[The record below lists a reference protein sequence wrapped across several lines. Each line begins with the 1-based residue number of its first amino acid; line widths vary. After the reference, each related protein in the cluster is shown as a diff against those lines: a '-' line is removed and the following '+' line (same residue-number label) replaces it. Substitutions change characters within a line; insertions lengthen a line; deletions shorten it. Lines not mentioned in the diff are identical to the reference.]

1 MKDCLFINYK
11 SMLMKKRFFGGLTF
25 VLAMFSA
32 SFAQQATFM
41 VQGHERSDLNPLPIK
56 KGVSASE
63 AKEGDPF
70 TFNDIECWVGEGENK
85 AALIIDWQLD
95 SPDHALVWGFRWDGK
110 ATGIDMLMA
119 VAKADPRFVLLTHE
133 TNLGN
138 TVAGIGFDI
147 RQNGN
152 LDLVYTPSSGGE
164 SVTYMPENGIVL
176 TDAYNYDDWS
186 AADGQMLWCSG
197 WYNGYWSYQVK
208 DDLSGEYVYSS
219 YGASSRELT
228 DGCADGWSYA
238 LISGGF
244 SGSLPREPV
253 EAVLPVAVEG
263 ISLNRTVTALE
274 IGKETVL
281 TATVNP
287 ATAMNRNCTWTSSN
301 QEVASVSD
309 QGVVR
314 ALSAGKTVITVKTE
328 DGGFEAECTVNVLE
342 TVPTEENVYWGQMY
356 KNAVHQSVIDM
367 PLAITAG
374 NLSVKWEYNFGGYNG
389 QPIIAGDLLYNTCGK
404 KIYAISVKD
413 GSLVSQ
419 GDLAGTIGFFSMIA
433 FGDGKIFVTMN
444 SGLIQA
450 FDAVTLESLWQAK
463 ISKGSQQLCP
473 IVYHDGYVY
482 TGTWS
487 GGSPATGVFYC
498 LSTQDED
505 PEDGLEYKEPVWESP
520 NVGFYWSGGTI
531 VGDCIFVGGDD
542 GLMRSYNRLTGE
554 VVDEWTVAPDLAT
567 STIRSGTSY
576 DEETGRLFFTAK
588 EAKKI
593 YSVKINADG
602 TFDEDSKMSTDIAGQ
617 ATTTPTVYNG
627 RVYATS
633 GTMTSGGGFDV
644 FDARTLEKIYTV
656 DMGGISQST
665 PVVST
670 AFATEENKQK
680 VYVYVCL
687 NNNTGDL
694 VCIEDFE
701 GNTEP
706 ILKYRYQAPSTQ
718 YCTHSV
724 VVDQYGTLY
733 YKNDSKGFWALE
745 SHFDVE
751 GVRIDQ
757 TELTLAVSAKETL
770 KAIVEPHFATNRNC
784 TWTSSNQEV
793 ASVSDEGLVH
803 ALSVGEATITV
814 KTEDGGFEAVC
825 LLTVNDQT
833 VAVTGVSLDH
843 TEATLEI
850 GEELVLTATVSPQ
863 EATNKDCIWTS
874 SNQEVASV
882 NAEGLV
888 TALSAGEA
896 TITVKTEDG
905 GFEAVCLITVPS
917 EEIPIAVS
925 GISLNMESDS
935 LHVGDTVRLVAT
947 VMPENAANRNC
958 TWTSSNEEVAGVS
971 ETGLVTALTE
981 GETVITVKTEDGGF
995 EATCKIT
1002 VTDAQT
1008 GDTTAVRSAQPLA
1021 VTVYPNPTSS
1031 LLNIRLEEKALIEI
1045 FAMNG
1050 CLVQRKEASSGLHT
1064 FDLEGSGLYL
1074 IRISSGGRS
1083 VLTRVVRR

>member
-1 MKDCLFINYK
+1 
-11 SMLMKKRFFGGLTF
+11 
-25 VLAMFSA
+25 
-32 SFAQQATFM
+32 
-41 VQGHERSDLNPLPIK
+41 
-56 KGVSASE
+56 
-63 AKEGDPF
+63 
-70 TFNDIECWVGEGENK
+70 
-85 AALIIDWQLD
+85 
-95 SPDHALVWGFRWDGK
+95 
-110 ATGIDMLMA
+110 
-119 VAKADPRFVLLTHE
+119 
-133 TNLGN
+133 
-138 TVAGIGFDI
+138 
-147 RQNGN
+147 
-152 LDLVYTPSSGGE
+152 
-164 SVTYMPENGIVL
+164 
-176 TDAYNYDDWS
+176 
-186 AADGQMLWCSG
+186 
-197 WYNGYWSYQVK
+197 
-208 DDLSGEYVYSS
+208 
-219 YGASSRELT
+219 
-228 DGCADGWSYA
+228 
-238 LISGGF
+238 
-244 SGSLPREPV
+244 
-253 EAVLPVAVEG
+253 
-263 ISLNRTVTALE
+263 
-274 IGKETVL
+274 
-281 TATVNP
+281 
-287 ATAMNRNCTWTSSN
+287 
-301 QEVASVSD
+301 
-309 QGVVR
+309 
-314 ALSAGKTVITVKTE
+314 
-328 DGGFEAECTVNVLE
+328 
-342 TVPTEENVYWGQMY
+342 
-356 KNAVHQSVIDM
+356 
-367 PLAITAG
+367 
-374 NLSVKWEYNFGGYNG
+374 
-389 QPIIAGDLLYNTCGK
+389 
-404 KIYAISVKD
+404 
-413 GSLVSQ
+413 
-419 GDLAGTIGFFSMIA
+419 
-433 FGDGKIFVTMN
+433 
-444 SGLIQA
+444 
-450 FDAVTLESLWQAK
+450 
-463 ISKGSQQLCP
+463 
-473 IVYHDGYVY
+473 
-482 TGTWS
+482 
-487 GGSPATGVFYC
+487 
-498 LSTQDED
+498 
-505 PEDGLEYKEPVWESP
+505 
-520 NVGFYWSGGTI
+520 
-531 VGDCIFVGGDD
+531 
-542 GLMRSYNRLTGE
+542 
-554 VVDEWTVAPDLAT
+554 
-567 STIRSGTSY
+567 
-576 DEETGRLFFTAK
+576 
-588 EAKKI
+588 
-593 YSVKINADG
+593 
-602 TFDEDSKMSTDIAGQ
+602 
-617 ATTTPTVYNG
+617 
-627 RVYATS
+627 
-633 GTMTSGGGFDV
+633 
-644 FDARTLEKIYTV
+644 
-656 DMGGISQST
+656 MGGISQST

-803 ALSVGEATITV
+803 ALSVGETTITV

-1064 FDLEGSGLYL
+1064 FDLKGSGLYL